1 MIDYC
6 IKMPKNE
13 EYEKGHRYPY
23 YSCEI
28 LCSINGF
35 NIDKLL
41 NTPFDNNKSF
51 DSEKNISDNNKNN
64 DQEKKNR

>member
-6 IKMPKNE
+6 IKMPEKE

-28 LCSINGF
+28 LCSTNGL

-41 NTPFDNNKSF
+41 NTQ
-51 DSEKNISDNNKNN
+51 I
-64 DQEKKNR
+64 